1 MKGSGCGSVGRGVAS
16 KSKGMQFESS
26 HQQKIILNIYC
37 QLYRKDENREKE
49 AGNGPFLKR
58 KKEMKMAEQK
68 DESIDGNYGNKSN
81 TQNTYKASKGKYP
94 FSFKSR

>member
-1 MKGSGCGSVGRGVAS
+1 MREREREKEREKKDELKKEMKGSGCGSVGRGVAS

-58 KKEMKMAEQK
+58 KKEMKEAE
-68 DESIDGNYGNKSN
+68 
-81 TQNTYKASKGKYP
+81 
-94 FSFKSR
+94 